1 MRIGISGAG
10 PAGLYFALLMKRS
23 DPSHRIRV
31 VEQNPRGA
39 TFGFG
44 VVFSDRALW
53 FLQDA
58 DPDSYADLA
67 RRLQSWS
74 DQMIVHR
81 DEWVRIDGVGFSGIA
96 RLELLQVL
104 QDHCHRRGVALEF
117 ERRLP
122 DLSVFTDCDL
132 VVGADGVNST
142 VRDVYREAF
151 DPSIRFLSNRYVW
164 YGTTQ
169 RFEAL
174 TLTFR
179 ENADGVFVAHHY
191 PYAPQGSTFIVE
203 CDAATWDRAGLAGM
217 SEAESRRYCE
227 AVFAPD
233 LRGHPLLTNRS
244 LWATFKAVTN
254 QRWRHGNVVLIG
266 DALRTV
272 HFSIGS
278 GTRSALEDAMA
289 LFRAFE
295 AHGTDVPR
303 ALQAFE
309 DTRRPGVEKFL
320 KVAERSYTWYE
331 RLREKMRLD
340 PLSFAYDYVTRGG
353 RISHESLTKRS
364 PRFVAAYT
372 AQMARDSRP
381 SVRC

>member
-1 MRIGISGAG
+1 
-10 PAGLYFALLMKRS
+10 
-23 DPSHRIRV
+23 
-31 VEQNPRGA
+31 
-39 TFGFG
+39 
-44 VVFSDRALW
+44 VFSERALS

-58 DPDSYADLA
+58 DPDSYADVA
-67 RRLQSWS
+67 RRLQTWN
-74 DQMIVHR
+74 DQIIVHR
-81 DEWVRIDGVGFSGIA
+81 DERVRIDGVGFSGIA

-104 QDHCHRRGVALEF
+104 REHCHQRGVVLEF

-142 VRDVYREAF
+142 VRDVHREAL
-151 DPSIRFLSNRYVW
+151 DPSIRDLSNRYVW
-164 YGTTQ
+164 YGTAQ
-169 RFEAL
+169 RFDAL

-191 PYAPQGSTFIVE
+191 RYAPDRSTFIVE
-203 CDAATWDRAGLAGM
+203 CDAATWGKAGLVCM

-233 LRGHPLLTNRS
+233 LGGHSLLTNRS
-244 LWATFKAVTN
+244 LWTTFKAVTN
-254 QRWRHGNVVLIG
+254 RRWSHANVVLIG

-289 LFRAFE
+289 LFQAFE
-295 AHGTDVPR
+295 THGADVPG

-309 DTRRPGVEKFL
+309 DTRRPGVETFL
-320 KVAERSYTWYE
+320 EVAERSYTWYE
-331 RLREKMRLD
+331 SLREKMRLD
-340 PLSFAYDYVTRGG
+340 PLSFAYDYVMRGG
-353 RISHESLTKRS
+353 RISHERLEKRS
-364 PRFVAAYT
+364 PRFVAAYA
-372 AQMARDSRP
+372 AQMGRDLRP